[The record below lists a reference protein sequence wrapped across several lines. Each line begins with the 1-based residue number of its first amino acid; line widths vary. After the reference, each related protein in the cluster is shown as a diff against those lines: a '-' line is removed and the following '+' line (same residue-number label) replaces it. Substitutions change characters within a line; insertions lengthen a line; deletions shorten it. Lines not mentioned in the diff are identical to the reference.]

1 MYRQG
6 DVLIVPV
13 SEVNGK
19 QSNPKQIVLA
29 HGEATGHA
37 HTITDETTLLF
48 NGPNGEVYID
58 ATEHTEVRHQ
68 EHDTIPIPPGTYRVI
83 RQREYTPERT
93 RNVAD

>member
-13 SEVNGK
+13 NVNTDHAN
-19 QSNPKQIVLA
+19 NPNRIVLA

-37 HTITDETTLLF
+37 HTIEDKTTFLF

-58 ATEHTEVRHQ
+58 ATEHTEIHHQ
-68 EHDTIPIPPGTYRVI
+68 EHDTIPLPPGTYRIV
-83 RQREYTPERT
+83 RQREYTPEEI
-93 RNVAD
+93 RNVSD